1 MKTFV
6 AYWLKS
12 LEEIELCD
20 LLNTYLADEKT
31 CYVPM
36 RYYLDSLDVW
46 QNFNDDS
53 FDYGDSLVIITIK
66 EGTFEHPESA
76 WVISLSA
83 LDLSNLIERLANA
96 IVKRGITLDD
106 LKLLLR
112 RKDRDRLFAYYQVPE
127 DYYKHS

>member
-6 AYWLKS
+6 EFFLKS

-36 RYYLDSLDVW
+36 RYYLDVVEVW
-46 QNFNDDS
+46 QDFNGDF
-53 FDYGDSLVIITIK
+53 FDYSDSLVGITLK
-66 EGTFEHPESA
+66 EGTFEHPEKA
-76 WVISLSA
+76 WVISFPA
-83 LDLSNLIERLANA
+83 LDVSNLIERLANV
-96 IVKRGITLDD
+96 IVKRDITLDD

-112 RKDRDRLFAYYQVPE
+112 RKDRDRLFAFYQVPE